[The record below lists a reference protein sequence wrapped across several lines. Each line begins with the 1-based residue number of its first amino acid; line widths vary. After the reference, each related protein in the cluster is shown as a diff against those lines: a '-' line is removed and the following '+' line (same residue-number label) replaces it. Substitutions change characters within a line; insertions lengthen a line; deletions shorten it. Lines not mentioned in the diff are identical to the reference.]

1 MNMHVTDTMRPAT
14 RRNGGALTINLALQ
28 GAGSHG
34 AFSWGVLDKLIE
46 DGRVEIAG
54 IAASGTGA
62 FNAALYTLGRHK
74 GGADGTRALLENFWR
89 RTSEKWAIL
98 HPLRYAPAA
107 AMLGEAPSWRWL
119 ESMTRVFSPY
129 EFNPLNLDPAR
140 AVLESLVDFDELY
153 RARDVRLAIAATH
166 VRSGQ
171 RRIFGNREI
180 TAKTLAAAACEPQL
194 SHAAEL
200 DGEYY
205 WDGTYGIGPMLAPL
219 VHKSSARDLLLC
231 RISPIARR
239 DVPRTA
245 AEIYARTC
253 EIAVHAALLAEA
265 QALPPPVR
273 AHAIS
278 SDDVTSDLSLES
290 RFDMSWHTLR
300 RLRDLGREA
309 TELWLETLS
318 PRDRK
323 PFPN

>member
-1 MNMHVTDTMRPAT
+1 MNMHVTDTIRSAT
-14 RRNGGALTINLALQ
+14 RRNGDALTINLALQ

-34 AFSWGVLDKLIE
+34 AFGWGVLDKLIE

-62 FNAALYTLGRHK
+62 FSATLYVFGRHK
-74 GGADGTRALLENFWR
+74 GSPDKTRALLETFWR
-89 RTSEKWAIL
+89 RTSEEWALL
-98 HPLRYAPAA
+98 HPLRYAPMA

-119 ESMTRVFSPY
+119 ESMTRAFSPY

-153 RARDVRLAIAATH
+153 RARGVRLAIAATH

-180 TAKTLAAAACEPQL
+180 NAKIIAAAACQPAL
-194 SHAAEL
+194 SHAAEV

-205 WDGTYGIGPMLAPL
+205 WDGTYGVGPALAPL
-219 VHKSSARDLLLC
+219 LNLSPARDLLIC
-231 RISPIARR
+231 RVSPISRR

-245 AEIYARTC
+245 AEIQARTC
-253 EIAVHAALLAEA
+253 EIAIHAALLAEA
-265 QALPPPVR
+265 QSLPAPVR
-273 AHAIS
+273 AHAVS
-278 SDDVTSDLSLES
+278 SDDVTSDISLES

-309 TELWLETLS
+309 AELWLE
-318 PRDRK
+318 RN
-323 PFPN
+323 PFPM